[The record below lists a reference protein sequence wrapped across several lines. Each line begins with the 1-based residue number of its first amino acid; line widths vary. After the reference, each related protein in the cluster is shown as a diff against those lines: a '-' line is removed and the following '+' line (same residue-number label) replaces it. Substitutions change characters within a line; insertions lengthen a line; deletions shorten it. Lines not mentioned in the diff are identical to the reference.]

1 MIGRNTYEKLIPR
14 HEREALEQALGME
27 GGYVL
32 DFSDRTFND
41 FFYERPLRSIRKISR
56 SSLAGEEHRK
66 RKDCVRLSNV
76 LSPR

>member
-27 GGYVL
+27 SGYVL

-41 FFYERPLRSIRKISR
+41 FFYETIAIDP
-56 SSLAGEEHRK
+56 
-66 RKDCVRLSNV
+66 
-76 LSPR
+76 